1 MLILPSTN
9 ITQPTGTLKLV
20 SKLPNPTLLHVGARG
35 LLDNPS
41 FTIGSASSKII
52 GVDGGAIDFPFS
64 ANAFIQTKN
73 SNDIFTSPTDVTIIY
88 YRIPTQAISQQS
100 VQFGHDATSRVK
112 IHLPWFSTIYFFWA
126 NSGNSITASYS
137 PVIGKKECFAFTAS
151 TAGKQIWLNGEL
163 LASDAVQA
171 SRAADSSLCIIGGL
185 TGFSAYPE
193 HHYLTVVFPVKLPD
207 SVVAGITR
215 NPWSIFD
222 KNQLFYFPVP
232 NLVLPVAQFNVNL
245 NSATFTGSAGTTA
258 AAAFNLSTAAA
269 IFTGSASV
277 APVAAFNIA
286 MDQATFAGS
295 ALVAPD
301 ASFNVNL
308 NSATFTGSAGTTAAA
323 SFNLATD
330 ATTFT
335 GSASVAP
342 VAAFNIALDQATFA
356 GSALVAPV
364 AAFNV
369 NLNSAAF
376 TGSAGTIIGASFN
389 VTTDNALFSGGASAA
404 SQAAFNISLAAAA
417 FSGSAVSLS
426 SIGFK
431 FASLLPSH
439 IFTSVLGDEVVYHGL
454 SGPVLIK
461 AMVNYNISNVFASD
475 AYVTEGRIQIDV
487 DINDTPGIKRGSQ
500 FTIDNK
506 PYTVDAVIDNDGFF
520 ARCLIRNG

>member
-295 ALVAPD
+295 ALVAP
-301 ASFNVNL
+301 
-308 NSATFTGSAGTTAAA
+308 
-323 SFNLATD
+323 
-330 ATTFT
+330 
-335 GSASVAP
+335 
-342 VAAFNIALDQATFA
+342 
-356 GSALVAPV
+356 V